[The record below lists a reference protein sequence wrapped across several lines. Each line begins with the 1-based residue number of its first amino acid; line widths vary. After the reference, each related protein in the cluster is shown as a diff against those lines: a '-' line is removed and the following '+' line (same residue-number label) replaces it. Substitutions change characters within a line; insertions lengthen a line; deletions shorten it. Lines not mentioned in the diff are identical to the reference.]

1 MRTRAESRA
10 TYSGHLLPPM
20 KNSVSSEVVDIE
32 LKGGAKFEDV
42 QHLVAGVRGR
52 KAMEDGD
59 PDGGIWSAGQVQGL
73 IDDIP
78 TVKELIDRI
87 VADAET
93 IIKERM
99 NSMLA

>member
-1 MRTRAESRA
+1 MVEIERA
-10 TYSGHLLPPM
+10 
-20 KNSVSSEVVDIE
+20 
-32 LKGGAKFEDV
+32 GGAQFEDV
-42 QHLVAGVRGR
+42 KHLVAGVRGR
-52 KAMEDGD
+52 NAMEIGD

-93 IIKERM
+93 IIKQRM
-99 NSMLA
+99 TDMLV